1 MPFTEEQLKEL
12 FFEEII
18 LDENEKVLYEV
29 IETGEWADE
38 GKFQD
43 CEVIFKEVSTGKHYR
58 YFITRS
64 GSYFSH
70 YEYEVC
76 DTDPDEVELVTETVT
91 VTHWKSV

>member
-1 MPFTEEQLKEL
+1 MNFTEEQLKEL
-12 FFEEII
+12 FIEETI

-29 IETGEWADE
+29 TETGEWTDE
-38 GKFQD
+38 GKYQD

-70 YEYEVC
+70 YEYEVF
-76 DTDPDEVELVTETVT
+76 DTDPVEVELVTETIT